1 MKQHIEYA
9 PQRTVDMVR
18 LGELASEMQR
28 QYADAYREAIEPLY
42 GDQSYNIERLLRG
55 DDRETHIL
63 MVDGEMM
70 GTLIYKKA
78 LQDEYGARQA
88 FEIKTLCL
96 FSEGQNSGRGYAAQL
111 LDVAEQAAMKL
122 GAQSMFVTI
131 AEDRPQ
137 VIDFF
142 QKHGFVCSVRLPERH
157 RQSVDELVYIKQVD
171 MSEAV

>member
-18 LGELASEMQR
+18 LGELAPEMQR
-28 QYADAYREAIEPLY
+28 QYADAYQEAIKPLY

-96 FSEGQNSGRGYAAQL
+96 FNES
-111 LDVAEQAAMKL
+111 
-122 GAQSMFVTI
+122 
-131 AEDRPQ
+131 
-137 VIDFF
+137 
-142 QKHGFVCSVRLPERH
+142 
-157 RQSVDELVYIKQVD
+157 
-171 MSEAV
+171 

>member
-1 MKQHIEYA
+1 
-9 PQRTVDMVR
+9 
-18 LGELASEMQR
+18 
-28 QYADAYREAIEPLY
+28 
-42 GDQSYNIERLLRG
+42 
-55 DDRETHIL
+55 
-63 MVDGEMM
+63 
-70 GTLIYKKA
+70 
-78 LQDEYGARQA
+78 
-88 FEIKTLCL
+88 
-96 FSEGQNSGRGYAAQL
+96 
-111 LDVAEQAAMKL
+111 MKL